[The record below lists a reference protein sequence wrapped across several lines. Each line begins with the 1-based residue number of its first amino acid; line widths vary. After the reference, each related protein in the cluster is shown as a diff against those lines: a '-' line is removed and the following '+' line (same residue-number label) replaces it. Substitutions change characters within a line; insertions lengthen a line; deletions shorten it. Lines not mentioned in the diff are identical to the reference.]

1 MPHSWVTRSDMGEVT
16 GTRATRE
23 DPAPR
28 SGAGYGGVGGR
39 RRQSP
44 LISASLPPRSTA
56 FSKSDEFRPK
66 LKHRGEDGGSKAERP
81 RGAIS
86 PRRHGGAEDG
96 SNLETG
102 DSWLRRDMFRK
113 RHQSG
118 PRNPRKTR
126 KAEPAHIHSPI
137 VGRVR
142 GKQPRLNQESL
153 PSLRHPHVVAAI
165 ELVGREEAQNAHRKR
180 LNRKAGKFGKT
191 SAAFRHY
198 ARYL

>member
-1 MPHSWVTRSDMGEVT
+1 MPHSWVTRSDMGAGT

-28 SGAGYGGVGGR
+28 SGAGNGGVCGR

-44 LISASLPPRSTA
+44 PISASLPPRSTA
-56 FSKSDEFRPK
+56 FSKTSEFRPK
-66 LKHRGEDGGSKAERP
+66 LEHRDKDGGSKAERP

-86 PRRHGGAEDG
+86 PRRHGGTEDG
-96 SNLETG
+96 STLETG
-102 DSWLRRDMFRK
+102 DSWLGRDTVRK

-126 KAEPAHIHSPI
+126 KTEPAHIHDPI
-137 VGRVR
+137 VSRVR
-142 GKQPRLNQESL
+142 GKQPQLNQESL

-165 ELVGREEAQNAHRKR
+165 ELVGREEPQNAQRER

-191 SAAFRHY
+191 SAAFHY
-198 ARYL
+198 PR